1 MPAEHDLQKRWYIGY
16 LICILCF
23 AFVIWSFYPGMMSP
37 DSIAN
42 LTDGRRGSFADINAP
57 LMSYIWGRLDTVIA
71 GPGSMFVLQN
81 IVFWGAC
88 ALLWRA
94 TNAES
99 FGLGIAVVLFG
110 LMPHILAQTAVVW
123 KDIGMG
129 VSLLMAVALLFYAK
143 RTGSKIALL
152 VSPVFLF
159 YAYMARLNALPAI
172 LPVAVWT
179 GFIAFEMFEIK
190 GKKLAAASLGVGY
203 FILLSLAV
211 YGVTQKITEGRTLYP
226 FQQVYLYD
234 LTALSVKKNEAIF
247 PDYIRSAE
255 NFSLETARARYN
267 TRSVSD
273 LIYPDLPNPGDKPVL
288 MLTDRPEEIAAL
300 KNKWWEAVSS
310 DPQGYLGHRARVFA
324 QLTGLSRAV
333 TAPYWEP
340 GFSSSPREFRPE
352 ENAGTWILTKYFGA
366 FRRPFPQTFF
376 FRAFVWLILCGF
388 FLYKAVRRRLR
399 DDWDLVFVLSLS
411 SLLFTFA
418 YFPTTPSTEFRYLF
432 WPAIASALTV
442 IFGVHLLRREKR
454 PGSAGQD
461 LPV

>member
-1 MPAEHDLQKRWYIGY
+1 MPAEHILQKRWYIGY

-23 AFVIWSFYPGMMSP
+23 ALVIWSFYPGMMSP

-57 LMSYIWGRLDTVIA
+57 LMSYIWGWLDTISA
-71 GPGSMFVLQN
+71 GPGLMFVLQN
-81 IVFWGAC
+81 VVFWGAC
-88 ALLWRA
+88 ALLWRT
-94 TNAES
+94 TNVES
-99 FGLGIAVVLFG
+99 LALGTAVVLFG

-129 VSLLMAVALLFYAK
+129 ASLLMTVALLFYAK

-152 VSPVFLF
+152 VTPVFLF
-159 YAYMARLNALPAI
+159 YAYAARLNAFPAV
-172 LPVAVWT
+172 LPVAVWA
-179 GFIAFEMFEIK
+179 GFVALRVFEIK

-203 FILLSLAV
+203 FILLSVAV
-211 YGVTQKITEGRTLYP
+211 YGVNQRITEGRTVYP

-234 LTALSVKKNEAIF
+234 LAALSAGENEAIF
-247 PDYIRSAE
+247 PDYVKSAE
-255 NFSLETARARYN
+255 NFSLDGVRARYN

-273 LIYPDLPNPGDKPVL
+273 LIYPDLPNPDDKPVL
-288 MLTDRPEEIAAL
+288 KLTDRPDEVAAL
-300 KNKWWEAVSS
+300 KSKWWEAISA
-310 DPQGYLGHRARVFA
+310 DPVAYLEHRGRVFA

-333 TAPYWEP
+333 TAPFWEQ
-340 GFSSSPREFRPE
+340 GFSSSPPEFRPE
-352 ENAGTWILTKYFGA
+352 ENAGTWVLTKYFGA

-376 FRAFVWLILCGF
+376 FRSFVWLILCGF
-388 FLYKAVRRRLR
+388 FLYKAVRRGLR

-442 IFGVHLLRREKR
+442 IFGIYLLRREKR